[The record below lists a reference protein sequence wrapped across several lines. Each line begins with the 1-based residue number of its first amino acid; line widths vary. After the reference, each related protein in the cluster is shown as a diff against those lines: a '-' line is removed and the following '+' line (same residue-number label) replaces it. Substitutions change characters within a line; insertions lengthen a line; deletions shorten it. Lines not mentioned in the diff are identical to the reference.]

1 MSNDVKS
8 KIVQG
13 ALQFVLSQEKT
24 DGNGSDFYRDDA
36 DAGGDDADAAGL

>member
-1 MSNDVKS
+1 MMSNDVKS

-13 ALQFVLSQEKT
+13 ALQFVLSKT
-24 DGNGSDFYRDDA
+24 DGNDSDFYCDDA